1 MVHGG
6 RRAGETFGAEEFFGV
21 KATIGATELNVSLL
35 WEQAELGVKG
45 HETSKVE
52 SDMREQV

>member
-6 RRAGETFGAEEFFGV
+6 SRAGETFGAEEFFGV

-35 WEQAELGVKG
+35 WEQTEFGVKG

-52 SDMREQV
+52 SDMRGQV